1 MQEINL
7 QLKYNFIVELRFQSL
22 VKSTYKLTVRFT
34 IVTIYY
40 ETIQL

>member
-7 QLKYNFIVELRFQSL
+7 QLKYHFIVGLRFQSL
-22 VKSTYKLTVRFT
+22 VKSTYKLTVGFT

-40 ETIQL
+40 DTIKL